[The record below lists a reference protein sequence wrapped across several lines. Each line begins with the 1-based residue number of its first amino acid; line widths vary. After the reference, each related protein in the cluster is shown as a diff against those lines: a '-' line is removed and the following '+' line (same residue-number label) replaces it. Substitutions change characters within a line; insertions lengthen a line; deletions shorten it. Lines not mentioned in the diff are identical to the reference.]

1 MEFDL
6 RSQSVED
13 DAKNSLEKIERV
25 STRSSEQHSLNL
37 LLMVSLENVLIPSG
51 TSWIKNSDAA
61 ASTRMV
67 RRQSFRRQK
76 RSATQMAMYAGTST
90 AADKKLLMKGLGCI
104 WDEFRDR
111 P

>member
-1 MEFDL
+1 MVSSHQPPK
-6 RSQSVED
+6 RSRFS
-13 DAKNSLEKIERV
+13 K
-25 STRSSEQHSLNL
+25 QHSLNL
-37 LLMVSLENVLIPSG
+37 LLMVSLENVIVPSG

-61 ASTRMV
+61 ENTRIV

-76 RSATQMAMYAGTST
+76 RSATQMQRYAGTST